1 MALLDVRDI
10 YVSYG
15 PYKAL
20 FGVSFSME
28 KGKSLGVLGTNGAGK
43 STLVRA
49 ISGLLSI
56 TSGSIV
62 FDGKSITNWPA
73 WKVARYGLGHV
84 AEGRSVFATLSV
96 RENLELAM
104 VQSLDSVNLDES
116 LRKQQRRSSLSLSR
130 SHRRRSIDSGRLD
143 EAYELFPRLKERRDQ
158 LAGTLSGGE
167 QRMLSLA
174 TVVMAQYKLVMI
186 DELSLGLSPAMV
198 DEVYATLD
206 KLNSSGRSLLLV
218 EQHPNRIVEL
228 VDSVIVLSG
237 GKVISSGESADI
249 ESLVNKLFPTE

>member
-1 MALLDVRDI
+1 
-10 YVSYG
+10 
-15 PYKAL
+15 
-20 FGVSFSME
+20 
-28 KGKSLGVLGTNGAGK
+28 
-43 STLVRA
+43 
-49 ISGLLSI
+49 
-56 TSGSIV
+56 
-62 FDGKSITNWPA
+62 
-73 WKVARYGLGHV
+73 
-84 AEGRSVFATLSV
+84 
-96 RENLELAM
+96 
-104 VQSLDSVNLDES
+104 
-116 LRKQQRRSSLSLSR
+116 
-130 SHRRRSIDSGRLD
+130 
-143 EAYELFPRLKERRDQ
+143 
-158 LAGTLSGGE
+158 
-167 QRMLSLA
+167 MLSLA